1 MSECQTLGL
10 PQQECVE
17 CWSVVVVM
25 NYLSIPNDYHRI
37 RRLDQMEFRKNVS
50 KGKEE
55 KIFNLREVRV
65 LKRNP

>member
-1 MSECQTLGL
+1 M
-10 PQQECVE
+10 E